1 MKWLL
6 TAPLSCSSLN
16 ASQRNPCILTV
27 YPVFL
32 ATDLFDYQGTQYL
45 LVTDYYSKYTIVRK
59 LNSTISA
66 AVINHLNISRKWD
79 TRNLNIRQWP
89 RVQQSRICRLLQAMG
104 HWPCDK
110 LSNVSTN
117 QRLRR
122 VVSRTVKNLLRKAEA
137 LRQDP
142 YLALLTYRT
151 TPVDSNLPSP
161 HLLNH
166 KGYRTKLPC
175 SGHLQSSQAFNSHR
189 EQLQNRQNTKRNQ
202 YDRQST
208 HELRRLNQGEQVAVF
223 QPQTKTWI
231 PAEMKEETGKPRSYI
246 VKTTGGSELRHNRV
260 PVEE

>member
-1 MKWLL
+1 
-6 TAPLSCSSLN
+6 
-16 ASQRNPCILTV
+16 
-27 YPVFL
+27 
-32 ATDLFDYQGTQYL
+32 
-45 LVTDYYSKYTIVRK
+45 
-59 LNSTISA
+59 
-66 AVINHLNISRKWD
+66 
-79 TRNLNIRQWP
+79 
-89 RVQQSRICRLLQAMG
+89 MG

-117 QRLRR
+117 QWLRR
-122 VVSRTVKNLLRKAEA
+122 VVSQTVKNLLRKAEA

-142 YLALLTYRT
+142 FLALLTYRT

-166 KGYRTKLPC
+166 RGYRTKLPC
-175 SGHLQSSQAFNSHR
+175 SSHLQSSQAFNSHR
-189 EQLQNRQNTKRNQ
+189 EQLQNRQNTERNQ

-260 PVEE
+260 PVEDKLLATKRIHCQTAMRQSPYLFRWHHQNYPKRLSSHWYLPTKAMISCLWQPGVAAL